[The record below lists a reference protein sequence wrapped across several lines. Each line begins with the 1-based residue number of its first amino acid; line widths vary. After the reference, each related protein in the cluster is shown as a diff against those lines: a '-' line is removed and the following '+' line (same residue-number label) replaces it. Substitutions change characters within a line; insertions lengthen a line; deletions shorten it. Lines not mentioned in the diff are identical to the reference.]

1 MHNSK
6 IVRIFAPEMKFER
19 IIDGKDHLWAVRDM
33 NKSSNELVALFQKWN
48 DAEYLWDFF
57 IENMDDLQEFFH
69 IERISEAVEDTINDA
84 EQLERL
90 ILDIPY
96 TENLDE
102 LFLPLGSADTV
113 IRELAREKAKNW
125 NRTDHASWLRV
136 YAIRLE
142 KNVFVVTG
150 GAIKLTRTMQE
161 RAHTQEELTKLNQCR
176 QFLMD
181 NGVFDSDSFISMIE
195 EDNI

>member
-1 MHNSK
+1 MHNSN
-6 IVRIFAPEMKFER
+6 IIRIFAPEMKFER

-113 IRELAREKAKNW
+113 IRELAREKTKNW

-150 GAIKLTRTMQE
+150 GDIKLTRTMQE

>member
-6 IVRIFAPEMKFER
+6 IVRIFAAEMKFER

-33 NKSSNELVALFQKWN
+33 NKPSNELVALFQKWN

-57 IENMDDLQEFFH
+57 MENLDDLLEFFH

>member
-1 MHNSK
+1 
-6 IVRIFAPEMKFER
+6 
-19 IIDGKDHLWAVRDM
+19 M
-33 NKSSNELVALFQKWN
+33 NKPNNELAALFQKWN

-57 IENMDDLQEFFH
+57 LENLDDLQEFFH

-84 EQLERL
+84 EALERL
-90 ILDIPY
+90 ILEIPY

-113 IRELAREKAKNW
+113 IRELAREKARNW

-142 KNVFVVTG
+142 KNVFVITG
-150 GAIKLTRTMQE
+150 GAIKLTRSMQE

-176 QFLMD
+176 QFLID

-195 EDNI
+195 ED

>member
-1 MHNSK
+1 
-6 IVRIFAPEMKFER
+6 MKFER
-19 IIDGKDHLWAVRDM
+19 IIEGKDHLWAVRDM
-33 NKSSNELVALFQKWN
+33 NKPKNELAALFQKWN

-57 IENMDDLQEFFH
+57 LENKDDLQEFFH
-69 IERISEAVEDTINDA
+69 IERISEAVEDTIDDA

-90 ILDIPY
+90 ILEIPY
-96 TENLDE
+96 TDNLDE
-102 LFLPLGSADTV
+102 LFLPLSSADMT
-113 IRELAREKAKNW
+113 IRELAREKARNW
-125 NRTDHASWLRV
+125 NRTGHASWLRV

-142 KNVFVVTG
+142 KNVFVITG

-161 RAHTQEELTKLNQCR
+161 RSHTQAELDKLNQCR
-176 QFLMD
+176 QYLAS